1 MLFGAVIAPGS
12 SVTPKNDL
20 ANIVHLS
27 QFCLNDPK
35 SNEKTYVQLVDGN
48 KHYNICALQKD
59 VCEAASVDIFFTTA
73 GGIKLTTKGG
83 KNEVHVVG
91 YFEPEEESY
100 VSDSDDEDI
109 DEEEAGDDEEEGS
122 DDDEPSSKRK
132 NSGKG
137 GKK

>member
-27 QFCLNDPK
+27 QVCLNDPK

-48 KHYNICALQKD
+48 KTFNICALQKD
-59 VCEAASVDIFFTTA
+59 VREHATVDVFFSTV

-100 VSDSDDEDI
+100 VSDSDDEDMD
-109 DEEEAGDDEEEGS
+109 DEEGGDDEEGS
-122 DDDEPSSKRK
+122 EDEEPAGKRK
-132 NSGKG
+132 NTGKG
-137 GKK
+137 NKK

>member
-27 QFCLNDPK
+27 QVCLNEPK
-35 SNEKTYVQLVDGN
+35 NNEKTYVQLVDGN
-48 KHYNICALQKD
+48 KSFNLCVLQKD
-59 VCEAASVDIFFTTA
+59 VCEHATVDIFFSTV

-100 VSDSDDEDI
+100 VSDSDDEDL
-109 DEEEAGDDEEEGS
+109 DEDDDDEGSGDDE
-122 DDDEPSSKRK
+122 PASKRK
-132 NSGKG
+132 NAGKG
-137 GKK
+137 H